1 MFFFPCNADLDNL
14 KAIGE
19 APEWMQPEGYLTLF
33 GTAGNTGYLM
43 ADETPKGLYTRL
55 AQAAAFRLNRPDL
68 EDNFFEMLWKGW
80 LGVSSPILSNFGA
93 ERGLPISCYS
103 SMCEDTMKGII
114 AHVNEQ
120 SHLTWNG
127 GGVAT
132 HLTALRPVGSTIK
145 SGGLSDGILSPL
157 RMLNACVPTI
167 SQNSMRRG
175 SIAAYLDIDHPDIQV
190 FLRMRQPEVDEEQR
204 FMKMHHGVC
213 ITNAFVERLKNNEQE
228 AIQLWGQLLTLR
240 METGEPY
247 LIFSEAANRDN
258 PPAYVRLGLKV
269 NGSNLCCLEAS
280 CEVITSEG
288 VQKISEILDQKVQIW
303 DGMQWTTTVFEYM
316 GDSSELIKVEF
327 ADGTSIKVTP
337 GHKFPTQNGMLAA
350 WALTSQKD
358 TVIVDTS
365 NLSSDTVRGE
375 IISAELINLEN
386 PQPMYCCTVPTSG
399 MFALA
404 DGRMTGNSE
413 IFLATS
419 PDYTLV
425 CCLSSL
431 NVALYD
437 EWKDRD
443 IIELAVYF
451 LDAVMSEFLERA
463 KKLQGLENA
472 VRFAEKSRALGLG
485 VLGYHT
491 YLQSKSIP
499 FESPEAKAF
508 NIELFTEI
516 QRKSQ
521 AASIT
526 LGKTYGV
533 PEWCTELGR
542 RHTHLCVSGDT
553 TVLTKLGQKPIQDLV
568 GQDIEIWN
576 GFEWSLVNPFQTRK
590 DTDLYKV
597 EIEGGYSL
605 TCTPDHRWFIQND
618 RSKLESQVETQNL
631 KAGDKLAKWTLP
643 TVDGSASFPFAY
655 TSGFFTGDGSYSQ
668 SKPKYSNCKQRKEIR
683 LYGTNNSKHQC
694 LEKLHIKAG
703 CSVRACQE
711 EKGLRLYVDDRVAD
725 KFVVPTSD
733 CKLEDKLN
741 WLAGYFDAD
750 GSSQGSLCSIN
761 LECLRQVQVMAQ
773 SVGLFSRLVVRERL
787 EPSSTLYTL
796 LFSSVELSIL
806 NDYTCRVK
814 FNKKTEKRQYLKV
827 VAITKVANGNSF
839 CLTDSLRGSCLFNGI
854 RTAQCALAPTLTNST
869 IMGVSRAIE
878 PIEVNAGF
886 SDGAKGTFAYANNQ
900 LIPVLEK
907 YGRNSD
913 IVWRSIAANAGSVQ
927 HLNFLSDHER
937 EVFKTA
943 REIDQRVLVQLA
955 GDRGGFIDQGQSL
968 NLFYYPDADPHLVHE
983 AHWLALTLGLK
994 ALYYLK
1000 TASALKTKT
1009 SVDYSAAT
1017 AKVEPPSECTVCQ

>member
-1 MFFFPCNADLDNL
+1 MFFFPRNADLDNL

-43 ADETPKGLYTRL
+43 ADETPKGLYSRLARAAATRL
-55 AQAAAFRLNRPDL
+55 ERPDL
-68 EDNFFEMLWKGW
+68 QASFFEMLWKGW
-80 LGVSSPILSNFGA
+80 LGGSSPVLSNFGA

-103 SMCEDTMKGII
+103 AFCDDTMKGII
-114 AHVNEQ
+114 GHVNEQ

-132 HLTALRPVGSTIK
+132 HLNALRPIGSPIK

-157 RMLNACVPTI
+157 RMLNSCVPTI

-190 FLRMRQPEVDEEQR
+190 FLRMRQPEIDEEQR

-213 ITNAFVERLKNNEQE
+213 ITKAFVERLKNNEEE
-228 AIQLWGQLLTLR
+228 AIGLWGQLLTLR

-258 PPAYVRLGLKV
+258 PPAYARLGLKV

-280 CEVITSEG
+280 CEVVTSKG
-288 VQKISEILDQKVQIW
+288 NQKISDILNQEVEIW
-303 DGMQWTTTVFEYM
+303 DGMHWARTVFEYM
-316 GDSSELIKVEF
+316 GDSEELIEVEF
-327 ADGTSIKVTP
+327 VDGTSIKVTP

-350 WALTSQKD
+350 WAINGQED
-358 TVIVDTS
+358 TVQVDTS
-365 NLSSDTVRGE
+365 NLESDTVRGE
-375 IISAELINLEN
+375 IVSAQLINLDE

-419 PDYTLV
+419 PEYTLV

-437 EWKDRD
+437 EWKDQN

-451 LDAVMSEFLERA
+451 LDAVMSEFLDRA

-485 VLGYHT
+485 VLGFHT
-491 YLQSKSIP
+491 YLQSKSWA
-499 FESPEAKAF
+499 FESLEAKAF
-508 NIELFTEI
+508 NVQLFAEI
-516 QRKSQ
+516 QQKSQ
-521 AASIT
+521 AASVE

-533 PEWCTELGR
+533 PEWCVELGR
-542 RHTHLCVSGDT
+542 RHTH
-553 TVLTKLGQKPIQDLV
+553 IQ
-568 GQDIEIWN
+568 
-576 GFEWSLVNPFQTRK
+576 
-590 DTDLYKV
+590 
-597 EIEGGYSL
+597 
-605 TCTPDHRWFIQND
+605 
-618 RSKLESQVETQNL
+618 
-631 KAGDKLAKWTLP
+631 
-643 TVDGSASFPFAY
+643 
-655 TSGFFTGDGSYSQ
+655 
-668 SKPKYSNCKQRKEIR
+668 
-683 LYGTNNSKHQC
+683 
-694 LEKLHIKAG
+694 
-703 CSVRACQE
+703 
-711 EKGLRLYVDDRVAD
+711 
-725 KFVVPTSD
+725 
-733 CKLEDKLN
+733 
-741 WLAGYFDAD
+741 
-750 GSSQGSLCSIN
+750 
-761 LECLRQVQVMAQ
+761 
-773 SVGLFSRLVVRERL
+773 
-787 EPSSTLYTL
+787 
-796 LFSSVELSIL
+796 
-806 NDYTCRVK
+806 
-814 FNKKTEKRQYLKV
+814 
-827 VAITKVANGNSF
+827 
-839 CLTDSLRGSCLFNGI
+839 
-854 RTAQCALAPTLTNST
+854 ALAPTLTNST
-869 IMGVSRAIE
+869 VMGVSRAIE

-886 SDGAKGTFAYANNQ
+886 SDGAKGTFAYANSQ
-900 LIPVLEK
+900 LVPVLEK
-907 YGRNSD
+907 YDRNTD

-927 HLNFLSDHER
+927 HLNFLSEHER

-955 GDRGGFIDQGQSL
+955 GDRGKFIDQGQSL
-968 NLFYYPDADPHLVHE
+968 NLFYYPDADPQLVHE

-1017 AKVEPPSECTVCQ
+1017 AKIEAPSECLVCQ